1 MINYILTFF
10 YSFAHTAGTW
20 VMEIIGK
27 IVPADKI
34 PWHLVDPVG
43 YLAIITLLLILVE
56 VARKVAWVLVAVA
69 WVFLLIRVAAAMVG

>member
-20 VMEIIGK
+20 IMGMIGNV
-27 IVPADKI
+27 VPADKI

-56 VARKVAWVLVAVA
+56 IARKVAWVLVAVA
-69 WVFLLIRVAAAMVG
+69 WVFLLVRVVGAVLG

>member
-1 MINYILTFF
+1 MINYILTFL

-20 VMEIIGK
+20 IVGILGK
-27 IVPADKI
+27 IVPAERI

-56 VARKVAWVLVAVA
+56 VARKVAWVVVAVA
-69 WVFLLIRVAAAMVG
+69 WVFLAIRLASAVLG